1 MDEDGDLNP
10 VGGGELG
17 EPAGHVGFDGSF
29 AHVQGGGDFGVGGA
43 GLDSGGNFTFA
54 VGERAEVAAT
64 VGNSWVF
71 RRLAEELAR
80 SRWNGVAPW
89 EALHTLADQLGL
101 TELDDV
107 ADILRLSGE
116 EGAAVFEQLRAR
128 SAGMRSALLHE
139 LARANEI
146 NERLS
151 ILMSLLGVI
160 FLALLVAPALLRLVF
175 GAAP

>member
-1 MDEDGDLNP
+1 MPDVNVRDDAKKARREFGRALGAYIDL
-10 VGGGELG
+10 VAL
-17 EPAGHVGFDGSF
+17 
-29 AHVQGGGDFGVGGA
+29 
-43 GLDSGGNFTFA
+43 
-54 VGERAEVAAT
+54 ERASGSGTRQAMEVAAT
-64 VGNSWVF
+64 VGDSWVF

-101 TELDDV
+101 TELDDL

-116 EGAAVFEQLRAR
+116 EGAAVYEQLRAR
-128 SAGMRSALLHE
+128 SAGLRSALLHHE

-151 ILMSLLGVI
+151 IPMSLLGVI

-175 GAAP
+175 GADAMT